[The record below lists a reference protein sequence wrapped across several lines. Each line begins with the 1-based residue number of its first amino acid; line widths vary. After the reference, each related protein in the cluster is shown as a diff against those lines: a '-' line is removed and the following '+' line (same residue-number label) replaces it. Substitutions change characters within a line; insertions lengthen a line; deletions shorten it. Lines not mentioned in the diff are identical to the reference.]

1 MAGPVARRRPGG
13 TLDLNSGRIDPISLL
28 PNRHQFN
35 ADQVYW
41 PRMRATMVL
50 VTLADARG
58 FNAILRALGHARSE
72 AFIRAGAQRLHG
84 VLGHSTKLYNVSIL
98 SFVFRFPGLT
108 APDRHPI
115 IDCITEAFR
124 EPLIV
129 DDIPITTQI
138 GIGLKASN
146 GPGAAE
152 DLRAALSAAQESR
165 SAPQGWAWYDPH
177 CDATHVR
184 AFRLLTDLKEAL
196 AAERQL
202 HLVYQPK
209 VALADGRCIGAEAL
223 VRWTHP
229 HFGPVSP
236 GEFVPLVEATALVKP
251 MTRWVVTAAVGQAA
265 AWQRDGLDL
274 RLAINVSPRNLEESD
289 FIDFLCFTCE
299 QRGVE
304 NERIEIEVTEGV
316 NAAQGPLILERLA
329 TLNRRGFSIA
339 IDDFGSGYSNM
350 SYLTRLSADTLK
362 IDQSLV
368 RDMAPDHS
376 SGRLVAGIV
385 QMGHDLG
392 YKVVAE
398 GIETEEQRALLARWG
413 CDIGQGY
420 LFSRPL
426 EATAFADWYAAQTPA
441 ARTVPV
447 RRA

>member
-1 MAGPVARRRPGG
+1 MAGAGERGRPGG
-13 TLDLNSGRIDPISLL
+13 YPDLNAGRIDPISLL

-35 ADQVYW
+35 ADQIYW
-41 PRMRATMVL
+41 PRTRATMVL

-58 FNAILRALGHARSE
+58 FNGILRALGHARSE
-72 AFIRAGAQRLHG
+72 AFIRAGAQRLHR
-84 VLGHSTKLYNVSIL
+84 VLGRGTKLYTVSIL
-98 SFVFRFPGLT
+98 SFVFRFPGIA

-115 IDCITEAFR
+115 IDQLLAAFR
-124 EPLIV
+124 EPLFV

-165 SAPQGWAWYDPH
+165 SAPRGWAWYDPQS
-177 CDATHVR
+177 DASHVR
-184 AFRLLTDLKEAL
+184 AFRLLTDLKAAL

-209 VALADGRCIGAEAL
+209 VSLVDGRCTAAEAL

-229 HFGPVSP
+229 DLGPVSP
-236 GEFVPLVEATALVKP
+236 GEFVPLAEATALVTP
-251 MTRWVVTAAVGQAA
+251 MTRWVVAAAVEQAA

-274 RLAINVSPRNLEESD
+274 RLAINVSPRNLEETD
-289 FIDFLCFTCE
+289 FVEYLLFCCAA
-299 QRGVE
+299 RGLDRSRLE
-304 NERIEIEVTEGV
+304 LEVTEGI
-316 NAAQGPLILERLA
+316 NAAQGSLILDRLA
-329 TLNRRGFSIA
+329 ALKRLGFTIA

-350 SYLTRLSADTLK
+350 SYLTKLSAETLK

-368 RDMAPDHS
+368 RDMAPGQA
-376 SGRLVAGIV
+376 SGRLVAGII

-413 CDIGQGY
+413 CDTGQGW
-420 LFSRPL
+420 LFARPL
-426 EATAFADWYAAQTPA
+426 EAEAFAAWYASTNDPA
-441 ARTVPV
+441 RKAG
-447 RRA
+447 

>member
-1 MAGPVARRRPGG
+1 MDDGDQHVRRGP
-13 TLDLNSGRIDPISLL
+13 TFDLNAGRIDPISLL

-41 PRMRATMVL
+41 PRTRATMVL

-72 AFIRAGAQRLHG
+72 AFIRAGAQRLHA
-84 VLGHSTKLYNVSIL
+84 VLGQSTKLYNVSIL
-98 SFVFRFPGLT
+98 SFVFRFPGIA

-115 IDCITEAFR
+115 IDQLVAAFH

-165 SAPQGWAWYDPH
+165 TAPRGWAWYDPES
-177 CDATHVR
+177 DATHVR
-184 AFRLLTDLKEAL
+184 AFRLLTDLKTAL

-202 HLVYQPK
+202 HLVFQPK
-209 VALADGRCIGAEAL
+209 VALADGRCTGAEAL

-229 HFGPVSP
+229 DFGPVSP
-236 GEFVPLVEATALVKP
+236 GEFVPLAEATALVKP
-251 MTRWVVTAAVGQAA
+251 MTRWVVAAAVDQTAV
-265 AWQRDGLDL
+265 WRRDGLDL

-289 FIDFLCFTCE
+289 FVDYLCFCCE
-299 QRGVE
+299 RRGVE
-304 NERIEIEVTEGV
+304 HEQIEIEVTEGV
-316 NAAQGPLILERLA
+316 NAAQGQLILDRLA
-329 TLNRRGFSIA
+329 TLKRRGFSIA

-350 SYLTRLSADTLK
+350 SYLTRLSAETLK

-368 RDMAPDHS
+368 RDMVPGQS
-376 SGRLVAGIV
+376 SGRLVAGII

-392 YKVVAE
+392 YRVVAE
-398 GIETEEQRALLARWG
+398 GIETEDQRALLARWG

-426 EATAFADWYAAQTPA
+426 DAEAFAAWYAATSGLA
-441 ARTVPV
+441 
-447 RRA
+447 RRAG